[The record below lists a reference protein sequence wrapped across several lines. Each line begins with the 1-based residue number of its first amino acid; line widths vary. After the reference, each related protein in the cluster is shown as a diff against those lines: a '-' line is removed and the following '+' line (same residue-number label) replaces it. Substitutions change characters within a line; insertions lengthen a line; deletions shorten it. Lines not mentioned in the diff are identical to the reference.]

1 MPMRTSLRLLVTF
14 LIVAA
19 AIAAGAWL
27 WHYYLYTPWTRD
39 ARIRADVITIAP
51 DVPGRVETLAVADN
65 ASVEAGDVLF
75 TLDDARYQ
83 AALDKAEAVVADRQA
98 TLELRR
104 HEEQRRNRLSEHA
117 ISAENQEIA
126 RIDTRVAAANL
137 AQAEADLDQARIDL
151 QRTEIVAP
159 ADGTV
164 LNLHLAQ
171 GNYVNAGESVMALV
185 RDESYYVTGYF
196 EETKL
201 PRIAIGDRAV
211 VILMSGDTE
220 LPGHVVSIGRAI
232 ADPNT
237 APNSQLLPQVEPTFS
252 WVRLAQRIPV
262 RIEFDNVPDGILLSA
277 GMTATVRIL
286 NDKER

>member
-1 MPMRTSLRLLVTF
+1 MITL

-19 AIAAGAWL
+19 AIAAGTWL

-39 ARIRADVITIAP
+39 ARVRADVITIAP
-51 DVPGRVETLAVADN
+51 DVAGHVETLAVADN

-75 TLDDARYQ
+75 TLNDARYR
-83 AALDKAEAVVADRQA
+83 AAVDKAEAVVADRQA

-104 HEEQRRNRLSEHA
+104 HEEQRRSRLSERA

-137 AQAEADLDQARIDL
+137 AQAQADLEQARIDL
-151 QRTEIVAP
+151 RRTEVAAP
-159 ADGTV
+159 VDGSV

-201 PRIAIGDRAV
+201 PRIEVGDPAAI
-211 VILMSGDTE
+211 ILMSGDTV
-220 LPGHVVSIGRAI
+220 LSGHVVSIGRAI

-262 RIEFDNVPDGILLSA
+262 RIEFDSVPDDVLLSA
-277 GMTATVRIL
+277 GMTATVRIQ
-286 NDKER
+286 DDTAER